1 MPTMTDDWVRVG
13 TVEEVA
19 GRGCSL
25 VLAPGRA
32 IAVFAVDGAFHA
44 MDNRCPHMGF
54 PLSRGTLRDGILTC
68 HWHHARFDVTSGGT
82 LDPFADD
89 APAFDTEV
97 RDGAVWV
104 CTRPRVQDALGRTL
118 RRIEEGLR
126 EDIGL
131 VLAKGAVALRAAAV
145 GEGPGGDASRQD
157 SGSGGSA
164 GARWLRPALKVAAG
178 FGCRQRAGGWASGM
192 TILTAMANVAGALA
206 PAEQPLA
213 LYHGLV
219 HVARDCDGQ
228 PPLVPQ
234 RPLAGSRAGMA
245 ELTRWLRRC
254 VEVRDEDGARRV
266 VLTALERGAGPAEA
280 AAMTFA
286 AATDHLYLSGG
297 HALDFLNKAF
307 ELLELIGWEEA
318 ATVLPAALIPVCR
331 ASRAEE
337 AANWRQPVD
346 LVEVVGRAWARAAG
360 DGRLAAALE
369 AAPSGPA
376 DELVPVL
383 LGEDPAAG
391 AQALVDAL
399 LDGRAPADLAQ
410 ALAYAAALR
419 MAHFPT
425 SNEFG
430 DWIAVLHTFTYC
442 NALHQALLRA
452 PTAEL
457 CRGLLHGAMAVYLD
471 RFLNVPPARLPEPDT
486 SGDGFPQAFLALLD
500 AQQQVE
506 PAARM
511 VASRL
516 ARSDDGV
523 IATLGRAVLRED
535 AEFHTY
541 QTLEAAWRQYGAR
554 RGTGAGGHIL
564 VAAARY
570 IAAHAPT
577 PRAMLR
583 TAEIAE
589 RLHRGEALFA
599 EA

>member
-1 MPTMTDDWVRVG
+1 MTDEWVRVG
-13 TVEEVA
+13 TPEEVA
-19 GRGCSL
+19 GRGCVL
-25 VLAPGRA
+25 VTAPGRA
-32 IAVFAVDGAFHA
+32 IVVFAVDGTFQAI
-44 MDNRCPHMGF
+44 DNRCPHMGF

-89 APAFDTEV
+89 APSFDTEV

-104 CTRPRVQDALGRTL
+104 CTRPRTQDAVARTL
-118 RRIEEGLR
+118 QRIEEGLR

-131 VLAKGAVALRAAAV
+131 VLAKGSVALQAATAR
-145 GEGPGGDASRQD
+145 D
-157 SGSGGSA
+157 
-164 GARWLRPALKVAAG
+164 GAAWLAPALATAAEY
-178 FGCRQRAGGWASGM
+178 GCTHRAGGWASGL
-192 TILTAMANVAGALA
+192 TILTAVANVAPALDA
-206 PAEQPLA
+206 PDRPLA

-234 RPLAGSRAGMA
+234 RALAGSRATLD
-245 ELTRWLRRC
+245 ELGRWLRRS

-266 VLTALERGAGPAEA
+266 VLTALAGGADPAEM

-307 ELLELIGWEEA
+307 ELLELIGWNHA
-318 ATVLPAALIPVCR
+318 PTLLTAALIPICR
-331 ASRAEE
+331 ATRAEE
-337 AANWRQPVD
+337 AANWRQPED
-346 LVEVVGRAWARAAG
+346 LVEVVAQAWSRAG
-360 DGRLAAALE
+360 DLTAALAAT
-369 AAPSGPA
+369 PSGPA
-376 DELVPVL
+376 DDLVPTL
-383 LGEDPAAG
+383 LGEDPAA
-391 AQALVDAL
+391 AANALVDAL
-399 LDGRAPADLAQ
+399 LGGRAPADLAQ

-419 MAHFPT
+419 MARFPT
-425 SNEFG
+425 TNEFG
-430 DWIAVLHTFTYC
+430 DWIAVLHTFTFC
-442 NALHQALLRA
+442 NAMHQAMLRA

-457 CRGLLHGAMAVYLD
+457 CRGLLHGAMAVHLD
-471 RFLNVPPARLPEPDT
+471 RFLNVPAARPPVPDP
-486 SGDGFPQAFLALLD
+486 SRDGFPRAFLELLD

-506 PAARM
+506 PAAQM

-516 ARSDDGV
+516 VHTDEGV
-523 IATLGRAVLRED
+523 VAALGRAVLRED

-541 QTLEAAWRQYGAR
+541 QTLEAAWRQYAGR
-554 RGTGAGGHIL
+554 RGTEEGRRIL
-564 VAAARY
+564 VAASRY

-589 RLHRGEALFA
+589 RLHKGEALFESGA
-599 EA
+599 MDGEGPA

>member
-1 MPTMTDDWVRVG
+1 MAEDWVRVG

-44 MDNRCPHMGF
+44 IDNRCPHMGF
-54 PLSRGTLRDGILTC
+54 PLNRGTLRDGILTC

-89 APAFDTEV
+89 APSFDTEV

-104 CTRPRVQDALGRTL
+104 CTRPRAQDALARTL
-118 RRIEEGLR
+118 QRIEEGLR

-131 VLAKGAVALRAAAV
+131 VLAKGAVSLQAAA
-145 GEGPGGDASRQD
+145 GGTEGAD
-157 SGSGGSA
+157 
-164 GARWLRPALKVAAG
+164 WMRPALQVAAS
-178 FGCRQRAGGWASGM
+178 FGCRQRAGGWASGL
-192 TILTAMANVAGALA
+192 TIMTAMANVAPALD
-206 PAEQPLA
+206 PEDRPLA

-219 HVARDCDGQ
+219 HVAQDCDGQ

-234 RPLAGSRAGMA
+234 RPLAGSRAGME
-245 ELTRWLRRC
+245 ELTRWLRRS

-266 VLTALERGAGPAEA
+266 VLTALERGAGPAEV
-280 AAMTFA
+280 AAMAFA

-307 ELLELIGWEEA
+307 ELLERIGWSEA
-318 ATVLPAALIPVCR
+318 ANVLPAALIPISR
-331 ASRAEE
+331 ATRAEE

-346 LVEVVGRAWARAAG
+346 LVEVVAQAWARAG
-360 DGRLAAALE
+360 GEGRLTSALAATPGE
-369 AAPSGPA
+369 PA
-376 DELVPVL
+376 DEIVPAL
-383 LGEDPAAG
+383 LGEDPAPA
-391 AQALVDAL
+391 ADAVVGL
-399 LDGRAPADLAQ
+399 LLAGRAPADIAQ

-419 MAHFPT
+419 MARFPT
-425 SNEFG
+425 TNEFG

-442 NALHQALLRA
+442 NALHRSLLRA

-457 CRGLLHGAMAVYLD
+457 CRGLLHGAMAIYLD
-471 RFLNVPPARLPEPDT
+471 RFLNVPAARLPQPDPAR
-486 SGDGFPQAFLALLD
+486 DGFPRAFLELLD
-500 AQQQVE
+500 GQQQVE
-506 PAARM
+506 PAAVM

-516 ARSDDGV
+516 LHSDEGV
-523 IATLGRAVLRED
+523 IAALGRAVLRED

-541 QTLEAAWRQYGAR
+541 QTLEAAWRQYGCR
-554 RGTGAGGHIL
+554 RGTEAGRRIL
-564 VAAARY
+564 VAASRY

-589 RLHRGEALFA
+589 RLHKGEALFE

>member
-1 MPTMTDDWVRVG
+1 MNETWVRVG
-13 TVEEVA
+13 TVQEVA

-32 IAVFAVDGAFHA
+32 IAVFAADGAFHA
-44 MDNRCPHMGF
+44 IDNRCPHMGF
-54 PLSRGTLRDGILTC
+54 PLNRGTLRDGILTC

-89 APAFDTEV
+89 TPAFDTEV
-97 RDGAVWV
+97 RDGVVWV
-104 CTRPRVQDALGRTL
+104 NTRPRNQDALARTL
-118 RRIEEGLR
+118 QRIDEGLR

-131 VLAKGAVALRAAAV
+131 VLAKGAVALRAAQ
-145 GEGPGGDASRQD
+145 PN
-157 SGSGGSA
+157 A
-164 GARWLRPALKVAAG
+164 GAAWLRPALTAAAA
-178 FGCRQRAGGWASGM
+178 FGCRQRSGGWASGM
-192 TILTAMANVAGALA
+192 TILTAMANVAPALDA
-206 PAEQPLA
+206 ADQPLA

-219 HVARDCDGQ
+219 HVAQDCDGQ

-234 RPLAGSRAGMA
+234 RALSGSRATLA
-245 ELTRWLRRC
+245 ELQRWLRRS
-254 VEVRDEDGARRV
+254 VAVRDEDGARRI
-266 VLTALERGAGPAEA
+266 VLTALALGAGPAEL

-307 ELLELIGWEEA
+307 ELLELIGWDHA
-318 ATVLPAALIPVCR
+318 DTVLPAALVPICR
-331 ASRAEE
+331 ATRAEE
-337 AANWRQPVD
+337 AASWRQPLD
-346 LVEVVGRAWARAAG
+346 LVEIVEHAWSRIAG
-360 DGRLAAALE
+360 DGQLAAAVA
-369 AAPSGPA
+369 AAPQGPA

-383 LGEDPAAG
+383 LAEDPGAA
-391 AQALVDAL
+391 ADAL
-399 LDGRAPADLAQ
+399 ADALAKGRAPADIAQ
-410 ALAYAAALR
+410 TLAYAAALR
-419 MAHFPT
+419 MARFPT

-457 CRGLLHGAMAVYLD
+457 CRGLLHGAMAIYLD
-471 RFLNVPPARLPEPDT
+471 RFLNVPAARLPEPDPARI
-486 SGDGFPQAFLALLD
+486 SFPRAFWELLD

-506 PAARM
+506 PAALM

-516 ARSDDGV
+516 VHTDEGI
-523 IATLGRAVLRED
+523 IAALGHAVLRED

-541 QTLEAAWRQYGAR
+541 QTLEAAWRQYEGR
-554 RGTGAGGHIL
+554 RGTEAGRRIL

-589 RLHRGEALFA
+589 RLHKGEALFE
-599 EA
+599 EAQ